1 LQQTEAW
8 LALAGKRLVTD
19 RLQQFLLML
28 AQDFGQVEPQG
39 VRIPL
44 KLTHYQLATAV
55 GTTRVT
61 ITRLLKDLKDQGW
74 LRFDQ
79 RYLVLQ
85 VDPGGLPRQ

>member
-1 LQQTEAW
+1 MAFR
-8 LALAGKRLVTD
+8 RLPI
-19 RLQQFLLML
+19 LIQ
-28 AQDFGQVEPQG
+28 
-39 VRIPL
+39 
-44 KLTHYQLATAV
+44 LTHYQLATAV

>member
-1 LQQTEAW
+1 
-8 LALAGKRLVTD
+8 LVTD